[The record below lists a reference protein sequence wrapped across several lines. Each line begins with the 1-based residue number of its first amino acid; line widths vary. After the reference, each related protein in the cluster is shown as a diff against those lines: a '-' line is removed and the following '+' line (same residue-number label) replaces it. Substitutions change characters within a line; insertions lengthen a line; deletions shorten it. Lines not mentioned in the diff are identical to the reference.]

1 MKRSGGKRVD
11 PEVLVGS
18 LVADQDFAS
27 TVVHRGVDWSCA
39 LGDSIAREFNAN
51 SAVGILPVSDEAN
64 AKLSRA
70 FHLEVTVE
78 SARWDDLLAGPYRT
92 VVEHLTDAGLKADLL
107 DGRDLI
113 VSRAFAVKG
122 IKVTALYERSSGA
135 SAKAAV
141 GDGPRTFIDGKV
153 TAVVNLA
160 WDGTTKLVITA
171 PSEAYIAGQFRKFG
185 PGGSLAGDGTLE
197 ATDPSG
203 QMLVRAAL

>member
-1 MKRSGGKRVD
+1 VWRR
-11 PEVLVGS
+11 
-18 LVADQDFAS
+18 
-27 TVVHRGVDWSCA
+27 
-39 LGDSIAREFNAN
+39 
-51 SAVGILPVSDEAN
+51 
-64 AKLSRA
+64 
-70 FHLEVTVE
+70 
-78 SARWDDLLAGPYRT
+78 
-92 VVEHLTDAGLKADLL
+92 DLL

-113 VSRAFAVKG
+113 VSRAFVVKG
-122 IKVTALYERSSGA
+122 IKITALYERSSGA